1 MTSEIERAATA
12 SAEMSDAQAA
22 LARAKR
28 ALARVAA
35 ALPHIPGRGVFAA
48 ALVFCYGYFL
58 SPANTNSISRYDM
71 VAALASGT
79 AIIDPNAHNTIDVSF
94 YNGHFYSPRSLGP
107 SLLAVP
113 IYQLVSTVA
122 NATHS
127 RPTMTFYIAYFNL
140 FTAVPVCVI
149 AALLFAD
156 LVARLRPA
164 LAGTSWPLVA
174 ASAFALG
181 TLYFPFAG
189 VFFGHAF
196 AGGLIFIGFYL
207 LYRARSSPHAAWLVV
222 AGGLLVGY
230 AVISEYLLAVV
241 ALVLCGYVWATAAPG
256 ERWRMLALFVAGTL
270 PSAALLG
277 WYNWLAF
284 GSPLHMSYG
293 YVTGTKFQGQ
303 HTGLFGVTLPSPGGL
318 VEILAWPRGLLVESP
333 FLAFIPLGFVRWWRS
348 SRSIG
353 GGGRPRP
360 PAEAV
365 VCTLIAVIYPL
376 LVASYFL
383 PFAGENMPG
392 PRLLVPMLPFA
403 CLALAWVVDEPR
415 RWLRVGFVALLAFGF
430 ALSALYLML
439 GTREY
444 HTYLTYPIGDLFV
457 PLLTTG
463 KGPPANGPA
472 QQSWGMQ
479 LLQLNWLASQRV
491 FLVPFVAWCGYI
503 VYRALRPRRG
513 SDGGGDAPA
522 ADRARPAAGK
532 GAASMPLAY

>member
-1 MTSEIERAATA
+1 MESAATA

-22 LARAKR
+22 LAHAKL
-28 ALARVAA
+28 ALARTST
-35 ALPHIPGRGVFAA
+35 ALRRIPGRGVFAA
-48 ALVFCYGYFL
+48 VLVFCYGYFL

-71 VAALASGT
+71 VIALASGT

-113 IYQLVSTVA
+113 VYQLVSTIS

-127 RPTMTFYIAYFNL
+127 HPTLTYYIAYFNL

-156 LVARLRPA
+156 FVVRLRPA

-207 LYRARSSPHAAWLVV
+207 LYRARSSPHAVWLVL

-241 ALVLCGYVWATAAPG
+241 ALVLCGYVWATAPARD
-256 ERWRMLALFVAGTL
+256 RWRLLALFVAATL

-293 YVTGTKFQGQ
+293 YVTGAKFQGQ

-318 VEILAWPRGLLVESP
+318 LEILAWPRGLLVESP
-333 FLAFIPLGFVRWWRS
+333 FLAFIPLGFARWWRS
-348 SRSIG
+348 TGS
-353 GGGRPRP
+353 RP

-365 VCTLIAVIYPL
+365 VCALIAVIYPL
-376 LVASYFL
+376 LVASYYL

-415 RWLRVGFVALLAFGF
+415 RWLRGIFVALLAFGF
-430 ALSALYLML
+430 VLSALYLML

-444 HTYLTYPIGDLFV
+444 HTYLTYPVGDLFV

-463 KGPPANGPA
+463 KGPPTNGPA

-479 LLQLNWLASQRV
+479 LLQLDWLASQRV
-491 FLVPFVAWCGYI
+491 FLVPFVAWCGYV
-503 VYRALRPRRG
+503 VYRTLRPR
-513 SDGGGDAPA
+513 SDGGAPA
-522 ADRARPAAGK
+522 ADRARPAAGEDI
-532 GAASMPLAY
+532 APMPLAY